1 MDLRQPVL
9 RAWSGGEPDQ
19 AAQDAALIGSHVLPF
34 RRRQSG
40 SARPAHLRL
49 LADADRPR
57 RHSQTVRSGQGRV
70 RDLAPS
76 SAQIAARVIETAR
89 AVRLAFA
96 ACHPEAALFASLP
109 GALAPLG
116 P

>member
-1 MDLRQPVL
+1 LR
-9 RAWSGGEPDQ
+9 
-19 AAQDAALIGSHVLPF
+19 
-34 RRRQSG
+34 
-40 SARPAHLRL
+40 LRL
-49 LADADRPR
+49 LK
-57 RHSQTVRSGQGRV
+57 
-70 RDLAPS
+70 
-76 SAQIAARVIETAR
+76 IAARVIETAR